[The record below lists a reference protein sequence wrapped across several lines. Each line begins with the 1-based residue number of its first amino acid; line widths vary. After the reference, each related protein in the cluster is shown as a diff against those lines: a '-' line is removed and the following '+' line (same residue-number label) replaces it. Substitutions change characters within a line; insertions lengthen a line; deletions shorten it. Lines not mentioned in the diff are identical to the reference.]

1 MIAQKFRIPK
11 EHIPY
16 LMKKGEEKASDLFII
31 RYAKNDQIF
40 CRYRTIVSKK
50 IEKEAV
56 DRNKL
61 RRQIYEAARNSDY
74 KSENGYDILL
84 IPKKQ
89 ILKKSFQDIQKD
101 LCSIKF

>member
-11 EHIPY
+11 EYIPY
-16 LMKKGEEKASDLFII
+16 LLKKGEQKASDLFII
-31 RYAKNDQIF
+31 RYAKNDHFF

-50 IEKEAV
+50 LEKEAV

-61 RRQIYEAARNSDY
+61 RRQIYESVRCNDNQ
-74 KSENGYDILL
+74 SENGYDILL